1 MSLLLIPLPKIS
13 HLLLATIHMITYIT
27 WNISPDIFTIPE
39 IMGFGPFTVRWYGL
53 LFAAGFLIG
62 QQIMA
67 HIFKKEGKPLEDID
81 SLTLVMVA
89 STVLGARIG
98 HFLFYEPSILYKN
111 PLEVILP
118 PYAGLASH
126 GALVGILFGLWLY
139 TRKRQSTGQTFL
151 WLTDRMVI
159 LVALAGA
166 FIRFGNLMNSE
177 IVGTVTGMPW
187 GMVFMQNMEFSQ
199 YPRHPAQLYESISC
213 LILFFILFS
222 LWNKYKANTPPGR
235 LLGLFLVWIF
245 GLRFMYEFL
254 KENQVQFEDSLPL
267 NMGQFLSIPAVLLG
281 IYLIVQSTKSKRI
294 TSEKVLV

>member
-1 MSLLLIPLPKIS
+1 ML
-13 HLLLATIHMITYIT
+13 TYIT
-27 WNISPDIFTIPE
+27 WNASPDLFTIPE
-39 IMGFGPFTVRWYGL
+39 FLGLGPFTIRWYGL

-62 QQIMA
+62 QQIMV

-81 SLTLVMVA
+81 TLTLVMVA

-98 HFLFYEPSILYKN
+98 HFLFYEPSLLFTN

-126 GALVGILFGLWLY
+126 GALVGILLGLWLY

-151 WLTDRMVI
+151 WLTDRMSI

-177 IVGTVTGMPW
+177 IVGTVTNVPW
-187 GMVFMQNMEFSQ
+187 AFLFLQNTEFSQ
-199 YPRHPAQLYESISC
+199 YPRHPAQLYEAISS
-213 LILFFILFS
+213 LILFFIL
-222 LWNKYKANTPPGR
+222 LAIWNRQKAQTPRGK
-235 LLGLFLVWIF
+235 LIGIFLIWIF
-245 GLRFMYEFL
+245 GLRFVYEFF
-254 KENQVQFEDSLPL
+254 KENQVSFEDTLPF

-281 IYLIVQSTKSKRI
+281 IYLLIQSQKKTPEPQKRP
-294 TSEKVLV
+294 TTA

>member
-89 STVLGARIG
+89 YTVLGARIG

-281 IYLIVQSTKSKRI
+281 IYLIVQSTKSKGI
-294 TSEKVLV
+294 TSEKVSV

>member
-1 MSLLLIPLPKIS
+1 ML
-13 HLLLATIHMITYIT
+13 TYIT
-27 WNISPDIFTIPE
+27 WNVSPDLFTIPE
-39 IMGFGPFTVRWYGL
+39 FLGFGPFTIRWYGL
-53 LFAAGFLIG
+53 LFAAGFLFG
-62 QQIMA
+62 QQIMTY
-67 HIFKKEGKPLEDID
+67 IFKKEGKPLEDID
-81 SLTLVMVA
+81 TLTLVMVA

-98 HFLFYEPSILYKN
+98 HFLFYEPQVLFRN

-139 TRKRQSTGQTFL
+139 TRKRKSTGQTFL

-177 IVGTVTGMPW
+177 IVGTITDKPW
-187 GMVFMQNMEFSQ
+187 AFIFMQNMEYSQ
-199 YPRHPAQLYESISC
+199 YPRHPAQLYESITC
-213 LILFFILFS
+213 LILFFILFA

-235 LLGLFLVWIF
+235 LLGIFLIWIF
-245 GLRFMYEFL
+245 GLRFVYEFL
-254 KENQVQFEDSLPL
+254 KENQVSFEDTLPL

-281 IYLIVQSTKSKRI
+281 IYLVVRSQRHTTIDSSRATGR
-294 TSEKVLV
+294 